1 MRLFKELKNN
11 TIVIENIK
19 CKMCNIS
26 DFLIDKDYQICQR
39 CYMYYEVNNPRVLK
53 DFEEGS
59 IIKVQKKTI
68 PCVKCN
74 DINIILTVD
83 NQNICLSCR
92 FINGYKFDECIKVEQ
107 YKKMYYNKKY
117 HLEKFIKNIKIMKTL
132 IE

>member
-11 TIVIENIK
+11 TIVMENIK

-59 IIKVQKKTI
+59 IK
-68 PCVKCN
+68 
-74 DINIILTVD
+74 
-83 NQNICLSCR
+83 
-92 FINGYKFDECIKVEQ
+92 
-107 YKKMYYNKKY
+107 
-117 HLEKFIKNIKIMKTL
+117 
-132 IE
+132 